1 MALKTF
7 NIDDK
12 SYKQFSE
19 YCKKRGIS
27 MSKRVEHFIMKE
39 LEKINEHE
47 AHHVNH
53 QTHSSSDKSS
63 EDKHET
69 PSEHHSFAKYC

>member
-47 AHHVNH
+47 AHHVKSH
-53 QTHSSSDKSS
+53 DSSSPT
-63 EDKHET
+63 ENKHEI